1 MKLSNQQP
9 IKPSFKAKVI
19 IAPKDTIVKEAGNYC
34 AEQLEK
40 VIPTIKK
47 IAEKEKNIDE
57 ILINPVIRKYNFNNS
72 GTEEVTN
79 ALNIMVVKYKHKPLN
94 KTIYGDQN
102 FDGSNNIVSSLE
114 NLLRVFK
121 NLHNIKVSEAINE
134 PSKTNWFK
142 RVLNKL
148 INNS

>member
-19 IAPKDTIVKEAGNYC
+19 IAPKETIVKEAGNYC

-57 ILINPVIRKYNFNNS
+57 ILINPIIRK
-72 GTEEVTN
+72 
-79 ALNIMVVKYKHKPLN
+79 
-94 KTIYGDQN
+94 D
-102 FDGSNNIVSSLE
+102 SNLIVICH
-114 NLLRVFK
+114 F
-121 NLHNIKVSEAINE
+121 
-134 PSKTNWFK
+134 
-142 RVLNKL
+142 L
-148 INNS
+148 IFIVILKF